1 MYSGEQQGA
10 AGSSG
15 EQQGGAGSSGEQQG
29 AAGLLLHSEASS
41 LMSRLQLPQRN
52 RSVPCTVSPAS
63 VAQFKL
69 EKQQESRNESQP
81 KQRHC
86 RTCVEQVTRS
96 SGMRQPVL
104 TMMETGSE

>member
-1 MYSGEQQGA
+1 MMTGRLHAQRGAAGSSREQRGA

-15 EQQGGAGSSGEQQG
+15 EQRGAAGSSGEQRGAAGRSREQQG

-63 VAQFKL
+63 VAQFML
-69 EKQQESRNESQP
+69 ER
-81 KQRHC
+81 QRD
-86 RTCVEQVTRS
+86 R
-96 SGMRQPVL
+96 
-104 TMMETGSE
+104 